1 MEAKVGTS
9 GSLVRLIP
17 EGHASRVPLPPDAAP
32 AGGWVVTGRDRSG
45 VVWYHSRIM
54 PTWDPQ
60 KIRAD
65 FPILATEVNGQ
76 PLVYL
81 DNAATSQKPRAV
93 LEALDH
99 YYRHQNGNIHRG
111 VHYLSQVATDAYDR
125 ARDKVAR
132 FIGAPSPHD
141 IIFVRGATE
150 GINLVAHG
158 LAACLLR
165 EGDEILLTRM
175 EHHANIVPWQQ
186 AAAQTGARVV
196 VADVTP
202 GGEIDLEDFTRKLG
216 PRTRVVSFVH
226 ASNALG
232 TINPAAE
239 MIRLAHGVGAVVLL
253 DGCQS
258 VPHFRVDV
266 TALDCDFL
274 VFSGHKVCGPTGIG
288 VLYGKSEW
296 LERLPV
302 YQTGGDMIGRVSFE
316 DGTTFRRAP
325 EKFEAGTPD
334 IAGAIGLGAALDY
347 LDAVGPEAI
356 EEAERRLLDHVTPR
370 LLEIQGMKLFG
381 DVTRKVPVLSFT
393 MDGVHPHDIGTILDT
408 DGIAVRAGH
417 HCAQPL
423 MKHYDIPGTARASF
437 AFYNT
442 REEADALVAS
452 LHKIAKMFA

>member
-1 MEAKVGTS
+1 MCY
-9 GSLVRLIP
+9 
-17 EGHASRVPLPPDAAP
+17 DAAVSELP
-32 AGGWVVTGRDRSG
+32 DINRL
-45 VVWYHSRIM
+45 
-54 PTWDPQ
+54 
-60 KIRAD
+60 RAD
-65 FPILATEVNGQ
+65 FPILGTEVNGH

-93 LEALDH
+93 LETLDR
-99 YYRHQNGNIHRG
+99 YYREQNGNIHRG

-125 ARDKVAR
+125 AREKVAR
-132 FIGAPSPHD
+132 FIGAPSPRD
-141 IIFVRGATE
+141 IVFVRGATE

-158 LAACLLR
+158 LAMTWLGR
-165 EGDEILLTRM
+165 GDEILLTRM

-186 AAAQTGARVV
+186 AAELSGARIV
-196 VADVTP
+196 VAGVMP
-202 GGEIDLEDFTRKLG
+202 SGEIDLTDFARKLG
-216 PRTRVVSFVH
+216 PRTKVVSFVH

-239 MIRLAHGVGAVVLL
+239 MIRLAHEVGAVVLL

-258 VPHFRVDV
+258 APHFRVDV
-266 TALDCDFL
+266 AALDCDFF

-288 VLYGKSEW
+288 VLYGKREW
-296 LERLPV
+296 LEKLPV

-316 DGTTFRRAP
+316 QGTTFREAP

-334 IAGAIGLGAALDY
+334 IAGAIGLGAAVDYLEGIGSSRIEEIERDLLDY
-347 LDAVGPEAI
+347 A
-356 EEAERRLLDHVTPR
+356 TPR
-370 LLEIQGMKLFG
+370 LKEIPGLKLYG
-381 DVTRKVPVLSFT
+381 DLDPKVPVLSFT

-408 DGIAVRAGH
+408 GGIAVRAGH

-423 MKHYDIPGTARASF
+423 MKHYGIPGTARASF

-452 LHKIAKMFA
+452 LRKIAKMFA

>member
-1 MEAKVGTS
+1 MPPLDLAKV
-9 GSLVRLIP
+9 
-17 EGHASRVPLPPDAAP
+17 
-32 AGGWVVTGRDRSG
+32 RS
-45 VVWYHSRIM
+45 
-54 PTWDPQ
+54 
-60 KIRAD
+60 D
-65 FPILATEVNGQ
+65 FPILGTSVNGR

-81 DNAATSQKPRAV
+81 DNAATSQKPQQV
-93 LEALDH
+93 LDVLDR
-99 YYRHQNGNIHRG
+99 YYREQNGNIHRG

-125 ARDKVAR
+125 AREQVAR
-132 FIGAPSPHD
+132 FIGAPSPRD
-141 IIFVRGATE
+141 VVFVRGATE

-158 LAACLLR
+158 LARIWLK

-186 AAAQTGARVV
+186 AAEQCGAKIV
-196 VADVTP
+196 VADLTSS
-202 GGEIDLEDFTRKLG
+202 GEIDLEDFARKLG
-216 PRTRVVSFVH
+216 PRIKVVSFVH

-232 TINPAAE
+232 TVNPAAE
-239 MIRLAHGVGAVVLL
+239 MIRLSHRVGAVVLL

-258 VPHFRVDV
+258 APHFRVDV
-266 TALDCDFL
+266 AALDCDFF

-288 VLYGKSEW
+288 VLYGKREW

-316 DGTTFRRAP
+316 DGTTFREAP

-334 IAGAIGLGAALDY
+334 IAGAIGLGAAVDY
-347 LDAVGPEAI
+347 LDAIGFDAI
-356 EEAERRLLDHVTPR
+356 EQAEHKLRDHVAPR
-370 LLEIQGMKLFG
+370 LREIPGVKIYG
-381 DVTRKVPVLSFT
+381 DVKNKVPVLSFT

-423 MKHYDIPGTARASF
+423 MKHYGIPGTARASF

-442 REEADALVAS
+442 PEEADALVAS
-452 LHKIAKMFA
+452 LRKIAKMFA

>member
-1 MEAKVGTS
+1 MN
-9 GSLVRLIP
+9 RLFDP
-17 EGHASRVPLPPDAAP
+17 E
-32 AGGWVVTGRDRSG
+32 TIRS
-45 VVWYHSRIM
+45 
-54 PTWDPQ
+54 
-60 KIRAD
+60 D
-65 FPILATEVNGQ
+65 FPILATEVNGR

-81 DNAATSQKPRAV
+81 DNAATSQKPRQV
-93 LEALDH
+93 LEALDRF
-99 YYRHQNGNIHRG
+99 YRSQNGNIHRG

-125 ARDKVAR
+125 AREKVAK
-132 FIGAPSPHD
+132 FLGAPSARD
-141 IIFVRGATE
+141 IVFVRGATE

-158 LAACLLR
+158 LAQCLLR
-165 EGDEILLTRM
+165 AGDEILLTRM

-186 AAAQTGARVV
+186 AAEKTGARIV

-202 GGEIDLEDFTRKLG
+202 AGEIDLEDFAGKLG
-216 PRTRVVSFVH
+216 SRTRVVSFVH

-239 MIRLAHGVGAVVLL
+239 IIRLAHAVGAAVLV

-258 VPHFRVDV
+258 APHFRVDV
-266 TALDCDFL
+266 SALDCDFF

-288 VLYGKSEW
+288 VLYGKREW

-316 DGTTFRRAP
+316 AGTTFLAPP

-334 IAGAIGLGAALDY
+334 IAGAIGLGAATDY
-347 LDAVGPEAI
+347 LGSLGFDAIAK
-356 EEAERRLLDHVTPR
+356 AEQALLDHVTPR
-370 LLEIQGMKLFG
+370 LREIPGLKIYG
-381 DVTRKVPVLSFT
+381 DVAEKVPVVSFT
-393 MDGVHPHDIGTILDT
+393 LDGVHPHDIGTILDA

-423 MKHYDIPGTARASF
+423 MRHYGIPGTARASF

-442 REEADALVAS
+442 PAEADALVAS
-452 LHKIAKMFA
+452 LRKIAKMFS